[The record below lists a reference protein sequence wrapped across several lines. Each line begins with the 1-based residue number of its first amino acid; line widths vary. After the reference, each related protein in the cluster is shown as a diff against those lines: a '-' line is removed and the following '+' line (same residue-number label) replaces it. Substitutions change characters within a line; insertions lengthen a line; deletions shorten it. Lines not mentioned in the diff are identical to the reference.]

1 VADHNRGRQ
10 GDLAMGNLGRKQ
22 LGSGELQLAWG
33 EGKVSSGKCGFDE
46 RSEAGEVG
54 VHIDSKSGRGGGF
67 ERVRN
72 MGGGILVCVQARW
85 ERQLHGV
92 VGELTGGGPCAVRE
106 RGEQARASG
115 VAPIRGTH
123 YAERERRAGTGEW
136 GGADSRTH
144 CAERERGEWA
154 RTSGVA
160 PTGGTHSAEREGRA
174 GTRRVGRSGRKAEGD
189 GFLSFFPFFF
199 YF

>member
-1 VADHNRGRQ
+1 
-10 GDLAMGNLGRKQ
+10 
-22 LGSGELQLAWG
+22 
-33 EGKVSSGKCGFDE
+33 
-46 RSEAGEVG
+46 VG
-54 VHIDSKSGRGGGF
+54 VHIDSKRGRGGGF

-123 YAERERRAGTGEW
+123 YAERERGERARAS
-136 GGADSRTH
+136 GAAPIAGPT
-144 CAERERGEWA
+144 AQRERGE
-154 RTSGVA
+154 S
-160 PTGGTHSAEREGRA
+160 GRA
-174 GTRRVGRSGRKAEGD
+174 RVGWHRQAGPTPQRERGERARAGWAGQVERPRGM
-189 GFLSFFPFFF
+189 GF
-199 YF
+199 